1 MRTVSVVA
9 LALAALAS
17 TVSALINGH
26 VINNCPMTIYARP
39 ATCSDTGT
47 ETIPIGPGESWTHP
61 QPADNDDCNRAI
73 KLSADTVIDS
83 EGASVYNIEYVQ
95 SNDDLWYNLSHDA
108 GNPFTEYARTL
119 TVSSCSESL
128 HCAAGN
134 DGSACDYPM
143 LYDCMNAGDVHFQ
156 LC

>member
-1 MRTVSVVA
+1 
-9 LALAALAS
+9 LAS
-17 TVSALINGH
+17 TVSASINGH

-39 ATCSDTGT
+39 ATCRDSGVDTVA
-47 ETIPIGPGESWTHP
+47 IGPGESYTHP
-61 QPADNDDCNRAI
+61 QPANNDDCNRAI
-73 KLSADTVIDS
+73 KLSIDTTIDS

-95 SNDDLWYNLSHDA
+95 TDDKLWYNLSHDA
-108 GNPFTEYARTL
+108 GNPFTAYARTM
-119 TVSSCSESL
+119 TVSNCDAAL